1 MKFSTVE
8 IRPHLDKN
16 DMWGVRFSDLPGD
29 RIDEGLGPS
38 GLGFYHYPR
47 RLGKKK
53 AFEILRS
60 HLVAKHEE
68 KINELTRSLEKLK
81 ELESPYKR

>member
-8 IRPHLDKN
+8 IRPSGCNRDEW
-16 DMWGVRFSDLPGD
+16 DVSFSDLPGD
-29 RIDEGLGPS
+29 RYNDGQGPN

-53 AFEILRS
+53 AFDALKA

-68 KINELTRSLEKLK
+68 RISSLEKSLAK
-81 ELESPYKR
+81 LRAIKMPSES